1 MRAANDRGDEDQPG
15 APGGYRSV
23 LSKCWRRARPLYPAQ
38 PNYFFL
44 VRRHLF
50 DTRPVSISGAV
61 SMALEGL
68 SANASQNSMPKIWP
82 DHGAQT
88 QHGPHPTEGHHT
100 RGHHVERHTCSPD
113 IHLPQ
118 LSEKE
123 LFVAAL
129 DGCHIPVQLCQT
141 LFR

>member
-1 MRAANDRGDEDQPG
+1 MKTNRELLGDIVASCRNVGVE
-15 APGGYRSV
+15 
-23 LSKCWRRARPLYPAQ
+23 
-38 PNYFFL
+38 L
-44 VRRHLF
+44 VRCILLNPTTF
-50 DTRPVSISGAV
+50 FWCGDIFSIRGQFQFLARSACP
-61 SMALEGL
+61 ALEGL

>member
-1 MRAANDRGDEDQPG
+1 MKTNRELLGDIVASCRNVGVELVRCILLNPTT
-15 APGGYRSV
+15 
-23 LSKCWRRARPLYPAQ
+23 
-38 PNYFFL
+38 FL